1 MVFFAL
7 LLFSFLD
14 FDRVKR
20 VEVVRC
26 VDLDP
31 GSPTLYT
38 SKSDSEENV
47 RRPFE

>member
-7 LLFSFLD
+7 LLFSVLD

-26 VDLDP
+26 VELDP
-31 GSPTLYT
+31 GSISLPYTLYFQ
-38 SKSDSEENV
+38 V
-47 RRPFE
+47 